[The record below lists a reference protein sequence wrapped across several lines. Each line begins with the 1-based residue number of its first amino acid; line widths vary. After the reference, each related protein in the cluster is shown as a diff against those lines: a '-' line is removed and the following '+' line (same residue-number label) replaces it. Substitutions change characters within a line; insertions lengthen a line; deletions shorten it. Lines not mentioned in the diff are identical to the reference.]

1 MKSKTSITVLLIS
14 LSFIAVSQ
22 TESPPTTDELR
33 TLDDYISYGV
43 LHNAELAASFEEY
56 KAALEEIPQAQSLDD
71 PMFTY
76 GYLARQSDMQMSQ
89 MMGIMQTF
97 PWLGTIEAR
106 TYTASARAKAAL
118 KRFESAK
125 LKLLQQV
132 KDNFHEYTYLATATE
147 IAREN
152 LELLTHFEEVA
163 RTKYRTSTTSH
174 PDIIRAQ
181 IELAFIEDVLK
192 SLEQLREPMTAKI
205 NAVLNRPA
213 GSELPWPAKEKLV
226 QIHIERQ
233 QVIEMLI
240 NANPELAELDWQI
253 EASKSEIELAK
264 KKFYPNIG
272 VGIEWTGF
280 ERSGGNSGRDAM
292 AIMFQMNIPLWRDR
306 YKAAEQQAKAAAR
319 KIEYQKIDSKNKIIA
334 QALNALYEIDDSRR
348 KFNLYDQTLVPKAQ
362 ELVQASESA
371 YRAGTID
378 FLSLIDSQR
387 MLLQYKLDYER
398 SVTNYQQKLA
408 ELEVLIGKELQ
419 NPTKFNK

>member
-1 MKSKTSITVLLIS
+1 
-14 LSFIAVSQ
+14 A
-22 TESPPTTDELR
+22 R
-33 TLDDYISYGV
+33 
-43 LHNAELAASFEEY
+43 A
-56 KAALEEIPQAQSLDD
+56 LDD

-76 GYLARQSDMQMSQ
+76 GYVARQSDMQMNQ

-106 TYTASARAKAAL
+106 TDTASARANAAR
-118 KRFESAK
+118 KRFEAAK
-125 LKLLQQV
+125 LKILQQV
-132 KDNFHEYTYLATATE
+132 KDNFYEYTYLATATE

-152 LELLTHFEEVA
+152 LELLTNFEEVA
-163 RTKYRTSTTSH
+163 RTKYKTAIASH

-181 IELAFIEDVLK
+181 IELASIEDILK

-205 NAVLNRPA
+205 NALLNRPA
-213 GSELPWPAKEKLV
+213 SSELPWPAKEKLV

-233 QVIEMLI
+233 QIIEMLI

-272 VGIEWTGF
+272 VGVEWTGF
-280 ERSGGNSGRDAM
+280 ERSGESSGRDSI
-292 AIMFQMNIPLWRDR
+292 AIMFQMNIPLWRQS
-306 YKAAEQQAKAAAR
+306 YKAAEQQAKAMAR
-319 KIEYQKIDSKNKIIA
+319 KIEYQKTDSENKIIA
-334 QALNALYEIDDSRR
+334 QTFNVLYEIDDSRR
-348 KFNLYDQTLVPKAQ
+348 KFNLYGQTLIPKSQ

-398 SVTNYQQKLA
+398 SITNYQQKIA
-408 ELEVLIGKELQ
+408 ELEMLIGKDLQ
-419 NPTKFNK
+419 NPTRFNN